1 MIRILFLKLMIAS
14 NGVRVLFKLKSSFKI
29 IKTKRYEAN
38 NEYNNGY
45 EWKTGFTILSLDT
58 FIYAYS
64 RDAITSELRGRNV
77 QKLA

>member
-1 MIRILFLKLMIAS
+1 MIAS
-14 NGVRVLFKLKSSFKI
+14 RGVRVLFKFQNNTDQKPN
-29 IKTKRYEAN
+29 RYEAN